1 MEQLNQV
8 IKMCESTAYSTDGS
22 LIMEDVLLIKIEG
35 NQIHLTDILNQKK
48 VIKGTIT
55 EINLDKH
62 GIYIDMK

>member
-1 MEQLNQV
+1 
-8 IKMCESTAYSTDGS
+8 MCESTAYSTDGS

-48 VIKGTIT
+48 VINGHIS

-62 GIYIDMK
+62 GIYIEMEK

>member
-1 MEQLNQV
+1 
-8 IKMCESTAYSTDGS
+8 MCESTAYSTDGS

-48 VIKGTIT
+48 VINGHIS

-62 GIYIDMK
+62 GIYIEMVK

>member
-1 MEQLNQV
+1 
-8 IKMCESTAYSTDGS
+8 MCESTAYSTDGS

-48 VIKGTIT
+48 VIKGHIH

-62 GIYIDMK
+62 GIYIDMEK

>member
-1 MEQLNQV
+1 
-8 IKMCESTAYSTDGS
+8 MCESTAYSTDGS

-48 VIKGTIT
+48 VIKGIIT

>member
-1 MEQLNQV
+1 
-8 IKMCESTAYSTDGS
+8 MCESTAYSTDGS

-48 VIKGTIT
+48 FVKGHIT

-62 GIYIDMK
+62 GIYIEMEK